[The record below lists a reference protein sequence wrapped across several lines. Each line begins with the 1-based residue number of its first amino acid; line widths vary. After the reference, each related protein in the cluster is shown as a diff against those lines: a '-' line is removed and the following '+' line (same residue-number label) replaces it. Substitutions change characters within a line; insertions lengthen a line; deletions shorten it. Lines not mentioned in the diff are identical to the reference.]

1 MSNVNGYEALDMFC
15 KLAPFMNDII
25 AGDVGF
31 GVVRDGKYIVYIPAD
46 DLDLKIEPNQAV
58 GPGATQEALET
69 GKQVVR
75 IISKDQSHFG
85 IGYVAN
91 ALPFI
96 ENGKV
101 IGCITTTQSISAI
114 EKVNA
119 IAHDLASASQEMTAG
134 MQELSSRSTEV
145 AQESNG
151 LAQLGNNLITAAKQ
165 TDEIVSFIKTV
176 AGQTNLLGLN
186 AAIEAAR
193 VGEQGRG
200 FAVVAEEVRKL
211 AVASSDSVKR
221 ISDSLNSINE
231 SINNLLSHIKQIDQN
246 VGNQSSGIHDMS
258 EASQKLS
265 EMANELSETAHNMFQ
280 LTD

>member
-31 GVVRDGKYIVYIPAD
+31 SVVRDGKYIVYIPAD
-46 DLDLKIEPNQAV
+46 DLDLRIELNQAV
-58 GPGATQEALET
+58 EPGATQEALET

-75 IISKDQSHFG
+75 IIPKNQSHFG

-91 ALPFI
+91 ALPFL

-101 IGCITTTQSISAI
+101 IGCVTTTQSISAV
-114 EKVNA
+114 EKVNT

-134 MQELSSRSTEV
+134 MQQLSSRSTEV
-145 AQESNG
+145 AEESNG
-151 LAQLGNNLITAAKQ
+151 LAQLGNNLIAAAKQ

-231 SINNLLSHIKQIDQN
+231 SINTLLSHIKQIDQN
-246 VGNQSSGIHDMS
+246 VGNQSTGIHDMS

>member
-15 KLAPFMNDII
+15 KLAPYMNDVI

-31 GVVRDGKYIVYIPAD
+31 SVARDGKYVLYIPAE
-46 DLDLKIEPNQAV
+46 DLDLKMQIDQPV
-58 GPGATQEALET
+58 GPGATKEALET

-75 IISKDQSHFG
+75 VIAKDKSIYG
-85 IGYVAN
+85 IGYVAC
-91 ALPFI
+91 ALPFN
-96 ENGKV
+96 EDGKV
-101 IGCITTTQSISAI
+101 VGCITTTQSITAV
-114 EKVNA
+114 EKVNS
-119 IAHDLASASQEMTAG
+119 IAHDLASASQEMTAS
-134 MQELSSRSTEV
+134 MEELSSQSAEV
-145 AQESNG
+145 THESNG
-151 LAQLGNNLITAAKQ
+151 LAQLGANLITAAKQ
-165 TDEIVSFIKTV
+165 TDEIVSFIKGV

-221 ISDSLNSINE
+221 ISDSLSSINE
-231 SINNLLSHIKQIDQN
+231 SLSTLLTHINQIDKN
-246 VGNQSSGIHDMS
+246 VGNQSSGIQDMS
-258 EASQKLS
+258 QASQKLS
-265 EMANELSETAHNMFQ
+265 EMANELSETASTMYQ